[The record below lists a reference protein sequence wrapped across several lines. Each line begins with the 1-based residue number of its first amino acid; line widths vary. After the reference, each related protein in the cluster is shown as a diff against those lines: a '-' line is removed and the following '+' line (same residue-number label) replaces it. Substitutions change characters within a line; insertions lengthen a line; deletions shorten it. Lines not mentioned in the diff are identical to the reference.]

1 MAEPGGGAARGGM
14 IVSLRGQLTEVAADR
29 LVLETGGVGYGLLV
43 PGRLAAG
50 LSRRVGEEI
59 FLLTYL
65 HVRDDGL
72 QLFGFDGPRERRF
85 FLWLIGISG
94 VGPKVALA
102 ILSAYSAADLETAVV
117 RGDDK
122 KFESISGIGKKLAQR
137 LLIELKDKVGADL
150 ESAPVSAAGADAT
163 GAPAD
168 HFLEARVALQNLG
181 LSLREA
187 EAALQGAPEAA
198 SLEELV
204 RYALTRKDE
213 VGT

>member
-1 MAEPGGGAARGGM
+1 M
-14 IVSLRGQLTEVAADR
+14 IVSLRGQLTDVAADR
-29 LVLETGGVGYGLLV
+29 VVLEAGGVGYGLLV

-50 LSRRVGEEI
+50 LSRRLGEEI

-72 QLFGFDGPRERRF
+72 QLFGFDGARERRF

-102 ILSAYSAADLETAVV
+102 ILSAYSVTDLETAVV
-117 RGDDK
+117 RGDEK

-137 LLIELKDKVGADL
+137 LLIELNDKVGAELDTMATPA
-150 ESAPVSAAGADAT
+150 APAAAAGS
-163 GAPAD
+163 AD
-168 HFLEARVALQNLG
+168 HFLAARVALQNLG

-198 SLEELV
+198 TLEELV

-213 VGT
+213 ADT

>member
-1 MAEPGGGAARGGM
+1 M
-14 IVSLRGQLTEVAADR
+14 IVSLRGRLTDVAADR
-29 LVLETGGVGYGLLV
+29 VVLETGGVGYGLLV

-59 FLLTYL
+59 FLVTYL

-102 ILSAYSAADLETAVV
+102 ILSAYSVTDLETAVV

-150 ESAPVSAAGADAT
+150 DAVPAQAATAGDGA

-168 HFLEARVALQNLG
+168 HFLGARVALQNLG

-198 SLEELV
+198 TLEELV

-213 VGT
+213 AGA

>member
-1 MAEPGGGAARGGM
+1 M
-14 IVSLRGQLTEVAADR
+14 IVSLRGRLTEVAADR
-29 LVLETGGVGYGLLV
+29 VVLETGGVGYGLLV

-50 LSRRVGEEI
+50 LSRRVGDEI

-72 QLFGFDGPRERRF
+72 QLFGFDGSRERRF

-102 ILSAYSAADLETAVV
+102 LLSAYSAADLETAVV

-122 KFESISGIGKKLAQR
+122 KFESITGIGKKLAQR

-150 ESAPVSAAGADAT
+150 DSAPAAAAGADAA

-187 EAALQGAPEAA
+187 EAALQGAPDEAT
-198 SLEELV
+198 LEELV

>member
-1 MAEPGGGAARGGM
+1 M
-14 IVSLRGQLTEVAADR
+14 IVSLRGRLTEVAADR
-29 LVLETGGVGYGLLV
+29 VVLETGGVGYGLLV

-50 LSRRVGEEI
+50 LSRRVGDEI

-72 QLFGFDGPRERRF
+72 QLFGFDGSRERRF

-122 KFESISGIGKKLAQR
+122 KFESITGIGKKLAQR

-150 ESAPVSAAGADAT
+150 DSAPAAAAGADAA

-187 EAALQGAPEAA
+187 EAALQGAPDEAT
-198 SLEELV
+198 LEELV

>member
-1 MAEPGGGAARGGM
+1 M
-14 IVSLRGQLTEVAADR
+14 IVSLRGELTEVAADR
-29 LVLETGGVGYGLLV
+29 VVLEAGGVGYGLLV

-50 LSRRVGEEI
+50 LSRRLGEEI

-72 QLFGFDGPRERRF
+72 QLFGFDTPRERRF

-102 ILSAYSAADLETAVV
+102 ILSAYSVTDLEAAVV
-117 RGDDK
+117 RNDEK

-137 LLIELKDKVGADL
+137 LLIELKDKVGAELDAL
-150 ESAPVSAAGADAT
+150 PVRAAGGEQA
-163 GAPAD
+163 GAPTD

-187 EAALQGAPEAA
+187 EAALQGAPDAGT
-198 SLEELV
+198 LEELV
-204 RYALTRKDE
+204 RFALTRKNE
-213 VGT
+213 VDR

>member
-1 MAEPGGGAARGGM
+1 M
-14 IVSLRGQLTEVAADR
+14 IVSLRGELTEVAADR
-29 LVLETGGVGYGLLV
+29 VVLEAGGVGYGLLV

-50 LSRRVGEEI
+50 LSRRLGEEI

-72 QLFGFDGPRERRF
+72 QLFGFEGARERRF

-102 ILSAYSAADLETAVV
+102 ILSAYSVAELETAVL
-117 RGDDK
+117 RGDEK
-122 KFESISGIGKKLAQR
+122 KFESIPGIGKKLAQR
-137 LLIELKDKVGADL
+137 LLIELNDKVGAELDTVR
-150 ESAPVSAAGADAT
+150 APAAAAAADAAGPA
-163 GAPAD
+163 AD

-187 EAALQGAPEAA
+187 EAALQGAPDTAT
-198 SLEELV
+198 LEELV

-213 VGT
+213 AST

>member
-1 MAEPGGGAARGGM
+1 M

-29 LVLETGGVGYGLLV
+29 VVLETGGVGYGLFV

-59 FLLTYL
+59 FLVTYL

-102 ILSAYSAADLETAVV
+102 ILSAYSVTDLETAVV
-117 RGDDK
+117 RGDEK
-122 KFESISGIGKKLAQR
+122 KFESIAGIGKKLAQR
-137 LLIELKDKVGADL
+137 LLIELNDKVGAEL
-150 ESAPVSAAGADAT
+150 AAPPPAAAGAPS

-187 EAALQGAPEAA
+187 EAALQGAPDAA
-198 SLEELV
+198 TLEELV

>member
-1 MAEPGGGAARGGM
+1 M
-14 IVSLRGQLTEVAADR
+14 IVSLRGR
-29 LVLETGGVGYGLLV
+29 LVDVGVDRVVVETGGVGYGVLV
-43 PGRLAAG
+43 PGRLASA
-50 LSRRVGEEI
+50 LSGQLQDEV
-59 FLLTYL
+59 FVHTYL

-72 QLFGFDGPRERRF
+72 QLFGFETPRERRF
-85 FLWLIGISG
+85 FLSLIGISG

-102 ILSAYSAADLETAVV
+102 ILSAYSVADLEAAVL

-122 KFESISGIGKKLAQR
+122 KFESIPGIGKKLAQR
-137 LLIELKDKVGADL
+137 LLIELKDKVGTDL
-150 ESAPVSAAGADAT
+150 TPAPAAAASAGAPA

-187 EAALQGAPEAA
+187 EAALQGAPDDA

-204 RYALTRKDE
+204 RFALTRKNE
-213 VGT
+213 VTS

>member
-1 MAEPGGGAARGGM
+1 M
-14 IVSLRGQLTEVAADR
+14 IVSLRGELTEVAADR
-29 LVLETGGVGYGLLV
+29 VVLEAGGVGYGLLV

-50 LSRRVGEEI
+50 LSRRLGEEI

-72 QLFGFDGPRERRF
+72 QLFGFDGARERRF

-102 ILSAYSAADLETAVV
+102 ILSAYSVTDLETAVM
-117 RGDDK
+117 RGDEK

-137 LLIELKDKVGADL
+137 LLIELNDKVGAELDTMPTPA
-150 ESAPVSAAGADAT
+150 APSGEAAGS
-163 GAPAD
+163 PAD

-187 EAALQGAPEAA
+187 EAALQGAPDAA
-198 SLEELV
+198 TLEELV
-204 RYALTRKDE
+204 RYALTRKSE
-213 VGT
+213 AGT